1 MAAMRAFLLLGV
13 AHAYKN
19 NFVDTR
25 YQPIFRPPGVG
36 AVGYTGDPNGMMYR
50 ADTKTYHLFWQ
61 CKIGEIDGK
70 TLWCHAASKD
80 LATWTR
86 LPYEPA
92 MSYSGGATQ
101 TAGGVPKM
109 LYKDVEK
116 GNRFYTATPGNL
128 SDPWLTGWV
137 EAATPTALSP
147 AATDPS
153 SGWPAPDG
161 GFYAVQGQGAAASL
175 WKSDAAFEVF
185 ESQNRSLL
193 SFDWDFNPKDPTPRD
208 PNFFNVGDAWAFE
221 GSQKMCFWGGHD
233 FYTLGAWN
241 GTHFA
246 PDDPLLSQTSPADY
260 GGELWASN
268 TFAGADGAVLTMAWV
283 LEGDCD
289 VEAWPPQKACQRVLD
304 RGWYGVLTVIREVT
318 LRSVALP
325 GGGAQRALAYAPVEA
340 LASLRFNA
348 ERVALAGDGKF
359 HPLKTAGAALDVSLT
374 AAVGTDVAVRVLAS
388 PDGEERTVVS
398 LTSAKRID
406 HAELVY
412 LNAAQQKKATLNATA
427 AASIDACEARCLSDA
442 RCLGWTATPVS
453 EGAVACRT
461 LGRLVPLLTKTKEG
475 CDWGKNL
482 GRDPRDSTSG
492 VKGAS
497 WAVLAIDRSASR
509 LSGGYGTHEYAALV
523 PLDGDAATV
532 RVLVDGSV
540 VEAFCAGVAVTAR
553 VYPTRDDA
561 VGVAVSATTGATV
574 SVEAHEMRAAF

>member
-101 TAGGVPKM
+101 TASGVPKM

-153 SGWPAPDG
+153 SGWPVGDG

-185 ESQNRSLL
+185 ESMNRSLPA
-193 SFDWDFNPKDPTPRD
+193 SGVRFARRSPGNEKNSDPVLPSVGRSCPSTGTLIRRTRRRATRTSSTSATPGPSIRTLA
-208 PNFFNVGDAWAFE
+208 GAWA
-221 GSQKMCFWGGHD
+221 
-233 FYTLGAWN
+233 T
-241 GTHFA
+241 T
-246 PDDPLLSQTSPADY
+246 
-260 GGELWASN
+260 
-268 TFAGADGAVLTMAWV
+268 
-283 LEGDCD
+283 
-289 VEAWPPQKACQRVLD
+289 
-304 RGWYGVLTVIREVT
+304 
-318 LRSVALP
+318 
-325 GGGAQRALAYAPVEA
+325 
-340 LASLRFNA
+340 
-348 ERVALAGDGKF
+348 
-359 HPLKTAGAALDVSLT
+359 
-374 AAVGTDVAVRVLAS
+374 
-388 PDGEERTVVS
+388 
-398 LTSAKRID
+398 
-406 HAELVY
+406 
-412 LNAAQQKKATLNATA
+412 
-427 AASIDACEARCLSDA
+427 
-442 RCLGWTATPVS
+442 WT
-453 EGAVACRT
+453 
-461 LGRLVPLLTKTKEG
+461 
-475 CDWGKNL
+475 
-482 GRDPRDSTSG
+482 
-492 VKGAS
+492 
-497 WAVLAIDRSASR
+497 
-509 LSGGYGTHEYAALV
+509 
-523 PLDGDAATV
+523 
-532 RVLVDGSV
+532 
-540 VEAFCAGVAVTAR
+540 
-553 VYPTRDDA
+553 
-561 VGVAVSATTGATV
+561 
-574 SVEAHEMRAAF
+574 